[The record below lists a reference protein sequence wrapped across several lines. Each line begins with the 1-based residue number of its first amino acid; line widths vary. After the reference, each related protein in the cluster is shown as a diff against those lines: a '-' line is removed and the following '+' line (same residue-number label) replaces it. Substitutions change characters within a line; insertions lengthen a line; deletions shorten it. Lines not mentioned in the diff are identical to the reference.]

1 MCFSAFAVT
10 WSDLCLILCDDWTRN
25 LVVRGRVGERGRSGP
40 GDGAGGG
47 GGEGE
52 GGRASVTVG
61 RMPLS
66 DSFCTH
72 VSKEILYFYA
82 LYIDK

>member
-1 MCFSAFAVT
+1 MT
-10 WSDLCLILCDDWTRN
+10 GHETLWSVGGL
-25 LVVRGRVGERGRSGP
+25 GREGGVDQGTGR
-40 GDGAGGG
+40 GGG

-52 GGRASVTVG
+52 GGRAGVTVG